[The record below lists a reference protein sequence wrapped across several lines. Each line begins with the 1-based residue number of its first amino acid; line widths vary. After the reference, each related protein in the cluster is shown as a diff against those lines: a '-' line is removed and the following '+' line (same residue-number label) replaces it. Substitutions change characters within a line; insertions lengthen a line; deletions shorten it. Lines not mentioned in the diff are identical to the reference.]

1 MVAHERSV
9 KGMVYEP
16 SGEHLL
22 TVGDDKTIKIW
33 KSFKEDEDEA
43 VMPTNTII
51 CKVFTKK
58 NPLLLQNLFFKIFR
72 TRLLQSLIID
82 QIQLL

>member
-33 KSFKEDEDEA
+33 KSFKEDQDDA
-43 VMPTNTII
+43 VIPTNTII
-51 CKVFTKK
+51 CKVYKK
-58 NPLLLQNLFFKIFR
+58 SSYLLYRGYISLFFR
-72 TRLLQSLIID
+72 TQFLQSRITD
-82 QIQLL
+82 QTQLL

>member
-1 MVAHERSV
+1 MRMVAHERSV

-43 VMPTNTII
+43 VIPTNTII

-58 NPLLLQNLFFKIFR
+58 K
-72 TRLLQSLIID
+72 TAATWKLIS
-82 QIQLL
+82 

>member
-1 MVAHERSV
+1 MQVIVWNLASRKEEMRMVAHERSV

-16 SGEHLL
+16 TGEHLL

-33 KSFKEDEDEA
+33 KSFKDDEDEA

-51 CKVFTKK
+51 CKVCAF
-58 NPLLLQNLFFKIFR
+58 I
-72 TRLLQSLIID
+72 
-82 QIQLL
+82 

>member
-33 KSFKEDEDEA
+33 KSFREDIDEA
-43 VMPTNTII
+43 VVPTNTII
-51 CKVFTKK
+51 CKVHCSKS
-58 NPLLLQNLFFKIFR
+58 I
-72 TRLLQSLIID
+72 
-82 QIQLL
+82 